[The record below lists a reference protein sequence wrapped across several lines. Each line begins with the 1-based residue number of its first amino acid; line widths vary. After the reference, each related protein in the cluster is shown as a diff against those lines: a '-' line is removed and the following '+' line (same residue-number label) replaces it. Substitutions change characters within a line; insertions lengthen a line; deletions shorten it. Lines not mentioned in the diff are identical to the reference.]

1 MRIVYTTP
9 RLENAEHVA
18 AMLEQGGVPV
28 RVLFGPHF
36 RRNTWRGA
44 NYRQGRDPGNWPR
57 VMVVNNGDLPEARR
71 LLREAGLIAPPAFDR
86 AAAATP
92 ASAVAATAEP
102 GRPARRVLPVRW
114 LLLATLVAVAIVQGV
129 RFLL

>member
-9 RLENAEHVA
+9 RLENAEQVA

-44 NYRQGRDPGNWPR
+44 NYRQGRDSGNWPR

-71 LLREAGLIAPPAFDR
+71 LLREAGLLDPPAFERNGASAR
-86 AAAATP
+86 APTTAASAPAAT
-92 ASAVAATAEP
+92 
-102 GRPARRVLPVRW
+102 GRRMPSVRW
-114 LLLATLVAVAIVQGV
+114 LLMAAVAIVAVVQGV
-129 RFLL
+129 RFLT